1 MEHPLDSL
9 SPGQQRRNF
18 VLGVVNGALFMMA
31 DLFLDSE
38 MVITWFLAQ
47 LGVSNW
53 VIGLVSPIR
62 NGGWFLP
69 QIFVSGYLQ
78 RQPRKMPFYQLTV
91 VVRSALL
98 LCLALPV
105 ALLPVHSPWL
115 LTLFFTFLVA
125 YSLGSGLAGI
135 PFMDMVG
142 KVIPAMQRGTFFGQ
156 RMFWGN
162 LFALG
167 SSSLIGF
174 LLTEPNGLQFPR
186 NFAVILALAFVW
198 LTVSM
203 VSWCFVREPAEA
215 VNPRPAPWTEQIQRG
230 VRLLRDRAPYRAF
243 VLSRLALM
251 VAQLAS
257 PFYIVYAKTALGIP
271 ARMVGVYLAAR
282 TAASILSNLLWGRI
296 SDRRGNRL
304 LIQASTVVGLSMP
317 VGALVL
323 GLVSR
328 VLPEARPWL
337 SYAFTGIFVAAGA
350 FNAGSMIGNTS
361 YLLDIA
367 PSAERALYL
376 GFTNTLFGIGVFTSS
391 LGGLI
396 VDWAGFGVLMALSAC
411 FYGLALFVSLWMV
424 EPMKATEPR
433 LRKS

>member
-1 MEHPLDSL
+1 LESPLDSL
-9 SPGQQRRNF
+9 SPYQKRRNLI
-18 VLGVVNGALFMMA
+18 LGIVNGALFMMA

-38 MVITWFLAQ
+38 MVIAWFLAQ

-78 RQPRKMPFYQLTV
+78 RQPRKMPFYRLTV

-105 ALLPVHSPWL
+105 ALLPVGSPWL
-115 LTLFFTFLVA
+115 LALFFAFLVA

-142 KVIPAMQRGTFFGQ
+142 KVVPATDRGTFFGQ

-162 LFALG
+162 LLALG
-167 SSSLIGF
+167 SSWLIGY
-174 LLTEPNGLQFPR
+174 LLAEPGGMGFPR
-186 NFAVILALAFVW
+186 NFAAIFLLAFVW

-203 VSWCFVREPAEA
+203 VSWGFVSEPAET
-215 VNPRPAPWTEQIQRG
+215 VDTHVSPWTEQVRRG
-230 VRLLRDRAPYRAF
+230 IRLLQEQAPYRAF

-251 VAQLAS
+251 LAQLAA
-257 PFYIVYAKTALGIP
+257 PFYIVYAKTVLGVP
-271 ARMVGVYLAAR
+271 AQMVGVYLAAR
-282 TAASILSNLLWGRI
+282 TAASILSNLIWSRV
-296 SDRRGNRL
+296 SRRRGNRL
-304 LIQASTVVGLSMP
+304 LIQISTVVGLSMP
-317 VGALVL
+317 VSALVF
-323 GLVSR
+323 GLASR
-328 VLPEARPWL
+328 TFPQAGSWP
-337 SYAFTGIFVAAGA
+337 SYLFTVVFVAGGA

-367 PSAERALYL
+367 PAGERALYL

-391 LGGLI
+391 LGGVI

-411 FYGLALFVSLWMV
+411 FYGLALALSLWM
-424 EPMKATEPR
+424 TEPLHPVR
-433 LRKS
+433 QHVRTT